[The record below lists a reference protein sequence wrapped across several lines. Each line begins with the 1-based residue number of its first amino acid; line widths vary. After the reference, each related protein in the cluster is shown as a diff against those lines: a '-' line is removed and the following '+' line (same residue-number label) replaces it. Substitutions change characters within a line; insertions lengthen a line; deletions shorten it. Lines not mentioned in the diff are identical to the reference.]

1 MNPVSKSNIPL
12 VMDTLPALKT
22 CRYFG
27 AMPGGNIYSFAR
39 FYVLG
44 ERLSVSLCVFERTP
58 PPESR
63 ISFAVGSGTAQYLLV
78 ALSPKNTQ
86 PVTARLCPATGFGPF
101 PPPAGCL
108 CVAAPEAQYFAGEDE
123 QGWYWGANLLLE
135 QSLLRQA
142 GCTLALGS
150 QFYAAVFKY
159 FEGSPAFG
167 SSAPAVSNQSPS
179 LLHRTTFEVV
189 GY

>member
-1 MNPVSKSNIPL
+1 MNPVSKSDIPL

-27 AMPGGNIYSFAR
+27 EMPGGNIYSFAR
-39 FYVLG
+39 FYVFKKQ
-44 ERLSVSLCVFERTP
+44 LSVSLCVFERTP

-63 ISFAVGSGTAQYLLV
+63 ISFAIGGGAAQYLLV
-78 ALSPKNTQ
+78 TLSPKNTQ
-86 PVTARLCPATGFGPF
+86 PAAARLCPEAGFGPF
-101 PPPAGCL
+101 PPPAGSTR
-108 CVAAPEAQYFAGEDE
+108 AAPPEAQYFAGEDE

-135 QSLLRQA
+135 ETLLRQA
-142 GCTLALGS
+142 GCPLMLGS
-150 QFYAAVFKY
+150 QFYAAVFKH

-167 SSAPAVSNQSPS
+167 SSAPAVSNQSP
-179 LLHRTTFEVV
+179 LLLRRTTFEVV